1 MSFSFRRWVAKAFL
15 GNRGG
20 HRKRSSTNTSMS
32 SVAALTVALSI
43 DQLEDRTLMAAD
55 IGINIQPQAVPG
67 ETVTAQVW
75 YIGDTGGGGRAG
87 GNFGDYFGP
96 AILGPTPTE
105 IDNPSDGVFV
115 GTGFELVG
123 GDANRG
129 ARQFYFPTGDRG
141 SVEYFES
148 LLSAGGGTGNSN
160 GRIYGVSGLVNGSI
174 IYVGDSFGT
183 TQTTE
188 PTYWLN
194 PLTPQTG
201 YISGGLQG
209 GFLLSAST
217 SGVFIG
223 SSGAG
228 ANIYGY
234 LDSDLYVLPG
244 AEDGAPVAIS
254 FDGSFVVG
262 TGGQIWHAAGTG
274 YSVYSTAGF
283 DFTAAGGTPT
293 WRGVE
298 VDGNGEVFFA
308 GEFFDLNTF
317 ATSVGYWNGDG
328 DYLGSRGVSFADFDV
343 VGGEVVAAVNGFDDG
358 ALVRVR
364 DGQFVTIAELTGSA
378 ATFPAKGLFTTDGA
392 LGLLLQDGDGM
403 FVTVLDTINTPTG
416 GDPQFADLF
425 IDFNSDGTVDQILR
439 GVNGQRTLETSF
451 LRAGNYT
458 ATVIAKDSAGNELG
472 RSTDTITVS
481 AYRVENGVLII
492 GADQT
497 RGSNINVTQQRNG
510 SLRVSVD
517 NTRGTVNAFFVEV
530 IGSSRA
536 DRVLLSG
543 SFSADVN
550 LYADN
555 DSLTAIGVNIEA
567 NLGDGNDSA
576 LAIRSGEVRF
586 IGGAGND
593 RLRSIG
599 HQLAFFDGGLGN
611 DSILSSGKAAFA
623 IGGDGRDSF
632 TILDRHSVV
641 VSVIVNTQTP
651 AQYDA
656 LVDSVFAEL
665 SKPNPN
671 RNTVTSLF
679 AGLITDDDDQDSGL
693 VLSRWAVKLQGR
705 RDRIR

>member
-1 MSFSFRRWVAKAFL
+1 MAFSFRRWVAKAFP

-20 HRKRSSTNTSMS
+20 HRKRSSTNASMS

-105 IDNPSDGVFV
+105 IDNPSDGVFY
-115 GTGFELVG
+115 GGGFEIVG
-123 GDANRG
+123 QDASKAAGQLYNALGERLG
-129 ARQFYFPTGDRG
+129 VAYFD
-141 SVEYFES
+141 SF
-148 LLSAGGGTGNSN
+148 LSAGGQSGNPAGKIFGAVRLGN
-160 GRIYGVSGLVNGSI
+160 GDLL
-174 IYVGDSFGT
+174 YVGDSAGWIDT
-183 TQTTE
+183 IQ
-188 PTYWLN
+188 PTYWFS
-194 PLTPQTG
+194 PTDPE
-201 YISGGLQG
+201 GGVG
-209 GFLLSAST
+209 
-217 SGVFIG
+217 
-223 SSGAG
+223 GAG
-228 ANIYGY
+228 VADSGEFYDVSGKGMFVGSDDVALYG
-234 LDSDLYVLPG
+234 SPGSIPQNLPG
-244 AEDGAPVAIS
+244 FNPVVAVDVSSNGEFIA
-254 FDGSFVVG
+254 GSLLWQFTG
-262 TGGQIWHAAGTG
+262 TGF
-274 YSVYSTAGF
+274 SVYSTSNF
-283 DFTAAGGTPT
+283 DFTASGGTPT

-298 VDGNGEVFFA
+298 VDGTGEVFFA

-439 GVNGQRTLETSF
+439 GVNGEVEVDTKF
-451 LRAGNYT
+451 LRAGTYT
-458 ATVIAKDSAGNELG
+458 ATVIAKDSAGSELG
-472 RSTDTITVS
+472 RSTDMITVS
-481 AYRVENGVLII
+481 PYRVEDGVLII

-497 RGSNINVTQQRNG
+497 RGSNITVTQQRNG

-517 NTRGTVNAFFVEV
+517 NTRGTVNASLVEV
-530 IGSSRA
+530 IGSPRN
-536 DRVLLSG
+536 DRVTFSG
-543 SFSADVN
+543 SFAAYAS
-550 LYADN
+550 LYGGN
-555 DSLTAIGVNIEA
+555 DTIIAIGVDIEA
-567 NLGDGNDSA
+567 DLGDGNDSA
-576 LAIRSGEVRF
+576 LAIRAGEVRF
-586 IGGAGND
+586 VGGAGND

-599 HQLAFFDGGLGN
+599 HQLAFFDGGIGN
-611 DSILSSGKAAFA
+611 DTILSSGRAAFA

-641 VSVIVNTQTP
+641 VSDIVNTQT
-651 AQYDA
+651 QVQRNA
-656 LVDSVFAEL
+656 LVDAVFAEI

-671 RNTVTSLF
+671 RGVINSLF
-679 AGLITDDDDQDSGL
+679 AGIIIDDKDQDTGL
-693 VLSRWAVKLQGR
+693 VLSRWSVKLQGQ

>member
-1 MSFSFRRWVAKAFL
+1 MAFSFRRWVAKAFP

-105 IDNPSDGVFV
+105 IDNPSDGVFY
-115 GTGFELVG
+115 GGGFEIVG
-123 GDANRG
+123 QDASKAAGQLYNALGERLG
-129 ARQFYFPTGDRG
+129 VAYFD
-141 SVEYFES
+141 SF
-148 LLSAGGGTGNSN
+148 LSAGGQSGNPAGKIFGAVRLGN
-160 GRIYGVSGLVNGSI
+160 GDLL
-174 IYVGDSFGT
+174 YVGDSAGWIDT
-183 TQTTE
+183 IQ
-188 PTYWLN
+188 PTYWFS
-194 PLTPQTG
+194 PTDPE
-201 YISGGLQG
+201 GGVG
-209 GFLLSAST
+209 
-217 SGVFIG
+217 
-223 SSGAG
+223 GAG
-228 ANIYGY
+228 VADSGEFYDVSGKGMFVGSDDVALYG
-234 LDSDLYVLPG
+234 SPGSIPQNLPG
-244 AEDGAPVAIS
+244 FNPVVAVDVSSNGEFIA
-254 FDGSFVVG
+254 GSLLWQFTG
-262 TGGQIWHAAGTG
+262 TGF
-274 YSVYSTAGF
+274 SVYSTSNF
-283 DFTAAGGTPT
+283 DFTASGGTPT

-298 VDGNGEVFFA
+298 VDGTGEVFFA

-439 GVNGQRTLETSF
+439 GVNGEVEVDTKF
-451 LRAGNYT
+451 LRAGTYT
-458 ATVIAKDSAGNELG
+458 ATVIAKDSAGSELG
-472 RSTDTITVS
+472 RSTDMITVS
-481 AYRVENGVLII
+481 PYRVEDGVLII

-497 RGSNINVTQQRNG
+497 RGSNITVTQQRNG

-517 NTRGTVNAFFVEV
+517 NTRGTVNASLVEV
-530 IGSSRA
+530 IGSPRN
-536 DRVLLSG
+536 DRVTFSG
-543 SFSADVN
+543 SFAAYAS
-550 LYADN
+550 LYGGN
-555 DSLTAIGVNIEA
+555 DTIIAIGVDIEA
-567 NLGDGNDSA
+567 DLGDGNDSA
-576 LAIRSGEVRF
+576 LAIRAGEVRF
-586 IGGAGND
+586 VGGAGND

-599 HQLAFFDGGLGN
+599 HQLAFFDGGIGN
-611 DSILSSGKAAFA
+611 DTILSSGRAAFA

-641 VSVIVNTQTP
+641 VSDIVNTQT
-651 AQYDA
+651 QVQRNA
-656 LVDSVFAEL
+656 LVDAVFAEI

-671 RNTVTSLF
+671 RGVINSLF
-679 AGLITDDDDQDSGL
+679 AGIIIDDKDQDTGL
-693 VLSRWAVKLQGR
+693 VLSRWSVKLQGQ

>member
-1 MSFSFRRWVAKAFL
+1 MAFSFRRWVAKAFP

-105 IDNPSDGVFV
+105 IDNPSDGVFY
-115 GTGFELVG
+115 GGGFEIVG
-123 GDANRG
+123 QDASKAAGQLYNALGERLG
-129 ARQFYFPTGDRG
+129 VAYFD
-141 SVEYFES
+141 SF
-148 LLSAGGGTGNSN
+148 LSAGGQSGNPAGKIFGAVRLGN
-160 GRIYGVSGLVNGSI
+160 GDLL
-174 IYVGDSFGT
+174 YVGDSAGWIDT
-183 TQTTE
+183 IQ
-188 PTYWLN
+188 PTYWFS
-194 PLTPQTG
+194 PTDPE
-201 YISGGLQG
+201 GGVG
-209 GFLLSAST
+209 
-217 SGVFIG
+217 
-223 SSGAG
+223 GAG
-228 ANIYGY
+228 VADSGEFYDVSGKGMFVGSDDVALYG
-234 LDSDLYVLPG
+234 SPGSIPQNLPG
-244 AEDGAPVAIS
+244 FNPVVAVDVSSNGEFIA
-254 FDGSFVVG
+254 GSLLWQFTG
-262 TGGQIWHAAGTG
+262 TGF
-274 YSVYSTAGF
+274 SVYSTSNF
-283 DFTAAGGTPT
+283 DFTASGGTPT

-298 VDGNGEVFFA
+298 VDGTGEVFFA

-439 GVNGQRTLETSF
+439 GVNGEVEVDTKF
-451 LRAGNYT
+451 LRAGTYT
-458 ATVIAKDSAGNELG
+458 ATVIAKDSAGSELG
-472 RSTDTITVS
+472 RSTDMITVS
-481 AYRVENGVLII
+481 PYRVEDGVLII

-497 RGSNINVTQQRNG
+497 RGSNITVTQQRNG

-517 NTRGTVNAFFVEV
+517 NTRGTVNASLVEV
-530 IGSSRA
+530 IGSPRN
-536 DRVLLSG
+536 DRVTFSG
-543 SFSADVN
+543 SFAAYAS
-550 LYADN
+550 LYGGN
-555 DSLTAIGVNIEA
+555 DTIIAIGVNIEA
-567 NLGDGNDSA
+567 DLGDGDDSA
-576 LAIRSGEVRF
+576 LAIRAGEVRF
-586 IGGAGND
+586 VGGAGND

-599 HQLAFFDGGLGN
+599 HQLAFFDGGIGN
-611 DSILSSGKAAFA
+611 DTILSSGRAAFA

-641 VSVIVNTQTP
+641 VSDIVNTQT
-651 AQYDA
+651 QVQRNA
-656 LVDSVFAEL
+656 LVDAVFAEI

-671 RNTVTSLF
+671 RGVINSLF
-679 AGLITDDDDQDSGL
+679 AGIIIDDKDQDTGL
-693 VLSRWAVKLQGR
+693 VLSRWSVKLQGQ